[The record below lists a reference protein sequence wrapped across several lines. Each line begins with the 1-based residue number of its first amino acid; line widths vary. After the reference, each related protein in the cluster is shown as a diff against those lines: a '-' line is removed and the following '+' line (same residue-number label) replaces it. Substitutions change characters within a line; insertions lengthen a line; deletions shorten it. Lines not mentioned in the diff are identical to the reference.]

1 MNVKRDRSVDFAI
14 RTLTETERQKVF
26 AWFDHL
32 ANWENDPDTREAS
45 RVSSYENVLVLTTS
59 DDFRISFSLDQE
71 KGEITVLDI
80 SRPSRFEA
88 ANHSPCAG

>member
-1 MNVKRDRSVDFAI
+1 MNVKRNRTVDFAI
-14 RTLTETERQKVF
+14 RTLSPTERQKVF

-32 ANWENDPDTREAS
+32 ANWENDPHTREAS
-45 RVSSYENVLVLTTS
+45 RASTYEDVLVLTTS

-88 ANHSPCAG
+88 ANHSPE